1 MEETPSNSYD
11 QVPYP
16 SLCYTQSHPDRL
28 ATLATLMG
36 MRPPPIERG
45 RVLELG
51 CASGGNLI
59 PMAIALPSAE
69 LVGIDYST
77 TQIAEGRAV
86 IEALGLT
93 NITLKHLDIMQVEPE
108 LGQFDYIIAHGI
120 YSWTP
125 PAVRDKLLAIC
136 CQNLTTKGVAY
147 VSYNTYP
154 GWHLL
159 GMVREM
165 MLYYTRAEADPHQR
179 AAKARELLG
188 FLAEAVT
195 AENSAYGTFL
205 EAYTTLLQKQL
216 AHAQPRDDSL
226 LLHDELETFNDPVYF
241 HQFAEHAARH
251 GLQYLSEAE
260 LPAVMP
266 TNFRPAVSQRL
277 LSISKNLIELE
288 QHIDFLRNTTFRK
301 TLLCHQ
307 EVALNRTLK
316 ADPERMAAFYVASR
330 AAPVSRAPDIL
341 GATVEQFRGPDGAIL
356 STDHPVSKAALLY
369 LNEHSPQAI
378 PFAELVT
385 QAGRYV
391 YGEERPAAA
400 LYPDAQVLATN
411 VLKAY
416 SYSLNLVELHV
427 YRPPFVLEVSERPV
441 ASPLAR
447 WQARLGGRVVN
458 LRHERVNLDEVSRYL
473 LPLLDGRH
481 GRQALLET
489 LEELR
494 ARGALGVQREGR
506 AIVGNSEARRVL
518 EQEIE
523 LNLNW
528 LARAALLMA

>member
-1 MEETPSNSYD
+1 
-11 QVPYP
+11 
-16 SLCYTQSHPDRL
+16 CYTQSHPDRL

-36 MRPPPIERG
+36 MRPPAIERG
-45 RVLELG
+45 RILELG

-59 PMAIALPSAE
+59 PMAISLPSAA
-69 LVGIDYST
+69 LVGIDYSA
-77 TQIAEGRAV
+77 TQIAEGQSI

-93 NITLKHLDIMQVEPE
+93 NVALKHQNILEVGPE
-108 LGQFDYIIAHGI
+108 LGHFDYIIAHGV

-125 PAVRDKLLAIC
+125 PAVRDQLLAIC
-136 CQNLTTKGVAY
+136 RQNLSANGVAY

-165 MLYYTRAEADPHQR
+165 LLYYTRAETDPHQR
-179 AAKARELLG
+179 AAKARELLA
-188 FLAEAVT
+188 FLAESVT

-226 LLHDELETFNDPVYF
+226 LLHDELETYNDPVYF

-316 ADPERMAAFYVASR
+316 ADPERMAAFFVASR
-330 AAPVSRAPDIL
+330 AAPVSHTPDVL
-341 GATVEQFRGPDGAIL
+341 GTTVEQFRGPDGAIL

-378 PFAELVT
+378 PFAELVA
-385 QAGRYV
+385 QAGRRV
-391 YGEERPAAA
+391 YQEERPPAA
-400 LYPDAQVLATN
+400 LLPDAQVLAAN

-441 ASPLAR
+441 ASSLAR
-447 WQARLGGRVVN
+447 WQARQSGRVVN
-458 LRHERVNLDEVSRYL
+458 LRHERVHLDEVSRYL
-473 LPLLDGRH
+473 LPLLDGRRD
-481 GRQALLET
+481 RQALVERLD
-489 LEELR
+489 ELR
-494 ARGALGVQREGR
+494 IGGVIGVQREGR
-506 AIVGNSEARRVL
+506 AIVGNNEARRVL
-518 EQEIE
+518 GQEIE